1 MIIKEMRNIVL
12 IAILICTFAAAGR
25 AQEHHGNGPDNI
37 LQYTPYAAVFTLK
50 ACGVDNSH
58 TWPQL
63 TANAVT
69 SLAVSAGVTYALK
82 CSINEWRPDRSD
94 RRSFPSGHSAVAFSG
109 ATVLHHEFGHVSPW
123 LSVGGYAVATLTA
136 VDRVRRDRHHWH
148 DVAAGA
154 GIGILSTELSYF
166 LVDRFLTKL
175 FPGSDI
181 SMSVTGNG
189 VDVAIT
195 IK

>member
-1 MIIKEMRNIVL
+1 MRHL
-12 IAILICTFAAAGR
+12 IFLCILIFASTSSVR
-25 AQEHHGNGPDNI
+25 AQQHHGNGPDDI

-63 TANAVT
+63 TANAVM
-69 SLAVSAGVTYALK
+69 SLAVSTGVTYAMK
-82 CSINEWRPDRSD
+82 SSINEWRPDHSD

-123 LSVGGYAVATLTA
+123 VSVGGYTVATLTA

-166 LVDRFLTKL
+166 LVDRLFPKL

-181 SMSVTGNG
+181 SMSVRGDG
-189 VDVAIT
+189 LDVAIR

>member
-1 MIIKEMRNIVL
+1 MRHLIVL
-12 IAILICTFAAAGR
+12 CILICTSTAALK
-25 AQEHHGNGPDNI
+25 AQQRHGNGPDDI

-50 ACGVDNSH
+50 ACGVDNRH

-63 TANAVT
+63 TANAVM

-82 CSINEWRPDRSD
+82 NSINEWRPDHSD

-109 ATVLHHEFGHVSPW
+109 ATVLHHEFGRVSPW
-123 LSVGGYAVATLTA
+123 ISVGGYAVATLTA
-136 VDRVRRDRHHWH
+136 ADRVRRDRHHWH

-154 GIGILSTELSYF
+154 AIGVLSTELTYALSNRYF
-166 LVDRFLTKL
+166 SKL
-175 FPGSDI
+175 FPGSDV
-181 SMSVTGNG
+181 SVSVTGNG
-189 VDVAIT
+189 VDVAIR